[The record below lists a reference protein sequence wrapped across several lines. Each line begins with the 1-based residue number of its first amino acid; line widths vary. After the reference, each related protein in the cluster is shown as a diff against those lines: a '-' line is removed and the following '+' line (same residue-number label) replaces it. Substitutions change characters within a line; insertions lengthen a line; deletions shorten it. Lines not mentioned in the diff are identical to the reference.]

1 MRNRAGKSKTF
12 AIIMKLPISLIL
24 LSLTLGAS
32 GEDKPQYRDAATHE
46 QIALKLR
53 KAAETDVQTIQNVTT
68 GEDPSK
74 VNPPSDL
81 LSSSDIICFNGLFSP
96 PLQITRNALE
106 SNQVRASWVG
116 KSFTRQIAPGSLLSK
131 FHGAKQRA
139 TLRLPRRPA
148 NKSARAPISSWPP
161 SGAAQFQLRPLK
173 NPLQHPK
180 PRPNHEIHIDPLFF
194 LFRFGQ

>member
-81 LSSSDIICFNGLFSP
+81 LSSSDIICFNGLATLVPKRAILATPTNHQERLGIKPGARIVGWQEFYTANRAWITTVEVSRGQAEGN
-96 PLQITRNALE
+96 LEIAEETRKQI
-106 SNQVRASWVG
+106 G
-116 KSFTRQIAPGSLLSK
+116 KSTNLVV
-131 FHGAKQRA
+131 A
-139 TLRLPRRPA
+139 TLRGG
-148 NKSARAPISSWPP
+148 PISVTPIE
-161 SGAAQFQLRPLK
+161 
-173 NPLQHPK
+173 K
-180 PRPNHEIHIDPLFF
+180 PAPAPEATSQP
-194 LFRFGQ
+194 